1 MAVRLLRFVG
11 LCILLVGLY
20 HLGAILFMT
29 PLGRSQ
35 LLFTYVVFGLALSA
49 VGIWLL
55 RGDLAPLFQ
64 PSRYDVAVASITLV
78 VMGYYLSWIPAKGAF
93 WQFVAGH
100 SPISIAH
107 MYSLAGIGFVLTFS
121 VASLTWIA
129 HLVVVSSGQLR
140 ERFHPLLLSHLAAL
154 LLLLPSLRIGSQ
166 LPEVFKFFSRP
177 TKTSNQALERTADR
191 RENLLSMTSTLNLEA
206 QLALV
211 SGRSAWSR

>member
-1 MAVRLLRFVG
+1 MQKRVTAVRLLRFVG

-35 LLFTYVVFGLALSA
+35 LLFTYVVFGLVLST

-64 PSRYDVAVASITLV
+64 PSRYDVAVALITLV
-78 VMGYYLSWIPAKGAF
+78 VMGYYLSWIPTKGAF

-107 MYSLAGIGFVLTFS
+107 MYSLAGIGFVLTFGI
-121 VASLTWIA
+121 ASLTWIA

-166 LPEVFKFFSRP
+166 LPEVFRFFSRP
-177 TKTSNQALERTADR
+177 TKTSNQALQPTADR
-191 RENLLSMTSTLNLEA
+191 RGNLHMITSTLKFRA
-206 QLALV
+206 QLAHV
-211 SGRSAWSR
+211 SGG